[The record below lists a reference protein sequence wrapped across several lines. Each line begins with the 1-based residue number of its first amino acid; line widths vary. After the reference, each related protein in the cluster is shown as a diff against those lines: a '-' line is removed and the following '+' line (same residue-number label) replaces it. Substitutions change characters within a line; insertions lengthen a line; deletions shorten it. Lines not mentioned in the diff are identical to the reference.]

1 MKFKFFSYKKY
12 FNPPLLHKGHLI
24 VTPCTGA
31 LINKIPEKAVK
42 GAFFLDRFFR
52 IAPLKNIK
60 VCYYSTFPAPL
71 GTTTKLY
78 FHFYNFNL
86 VLIRVRST
94 VGRAATCKIWIG

>member
-1 MKFKFFSYKKY
+1 MNLNTPFLYKR
-12 FNPPLLHKGHLI
+12 HLNLTYLAG
-24 VTPCTGA
+24 V
-31 LINKIPEKAVK
+31 LINNIPEKAAK
-42 GAFFLDRFFR
+42 GAFFLDRVFR
-52 IAPLKNIK
+52 VDPLKNIK
-60 VCYYSTFPAPL
+60 VCYYSTFPAPP